1 LLYHRRPNILLA
13 IELCVDL
20 VNDGDNPIGSDHTF
34 QATILARNEV
44 CIDGIKLLQ
53 DADSGSRPTQ

>member
-1 LLYHRRPNILLA
+1 MS
-13 IELCVDL
+13 L
-20 VNDGDNPIGSDHTF
+20 VHPVVMMADNPIGSDHTF